1 MKNKIEELVAARA
14 ALVTRLETLRGE
26 AATVEK
32 KIADLVGDSIPDDR
46 QIAQL
51 SDLRTKHSLYGPAV
65 AEAEQKL
72 ESLSAALRK
81 LIDEAGAELDR
92 WARQEA
98 AAGQAALKEALR
110 GILEN
115 EEDVRAAS
123 AEYSDWTKRGRAAR
137 RLQVQVSNLR
147 TLLPGQFDVV
157 AKQLAEFWGRYQAAK
172 QPAA

>member
-1 MKNKIEELVAARA
+1 MKNKIKELVAARA

-26 AATVEK
+26 TATVEK

-51 SDLRTKHSLYGPAV
+51 SDLRTKHSLYGPAL
-65 AEAEQKL
+65 ADAEQKL
-72 ESLSAALRK
+72 EKLTGALK
-81 LIDEAGAELDR
+81 ALVDEASAELDR

-98 AAGQAALKEALR
+98 SAGQAALQEALR

-123 AEYSDWTKRGRAAR
+123 NEYADWTRQGRQAR
-137 RLQVQVSNLR
+137 RLQVQVANLR
-147 TLLPGQFDVV
+147 TLLPGQFEAV
-157 AKQLAEFWGRYQAAK
+157 AKQLADYWSRYQAVK